1 MYINMCTKKIQIRL
15 VEENSQFSLFNL
27 GSHADGMKGMEG
39 KESQMGPHRQDPAK
53 EKVMKYHKGGEKN
66 LLQARFGAKKNSA
79 EM

>member
-53 EKVMKYHKGGEKN
+53 EKVMKSHKGGEKKH
-66 LLQARFGAKKNSA
+66 LASKIWSKKNSA